1 VSVGLERGLQPP
13 GDRRGD
19 ARGSALDEL
28 AHALELVES
37 DLAVDAEIGRDFVY
51 AWVGHISP
59 VRVRSL
65 SGADVKA

>member
-1 VSVGLERGLQPP
+1 VSFGLEGRLQPP

-19 ARGSALDEL
+19 ARGRALDEL
-28 AHALELVES
+28 AHVFELVER
-37 DLAVDAEIGRDFVY
+37 DLAVDAELGRDFVY

-65 SGADVKA
+65 AGADVKG